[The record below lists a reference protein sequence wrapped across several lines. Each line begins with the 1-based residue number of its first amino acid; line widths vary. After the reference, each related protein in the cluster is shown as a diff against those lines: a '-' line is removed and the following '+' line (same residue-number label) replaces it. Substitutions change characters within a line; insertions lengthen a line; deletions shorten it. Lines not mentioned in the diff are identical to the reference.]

1 MKEPQAWSVT
11 QEQREE
17 GRKCRARER
26 ERMGAER
33 EREREREREKLD
45 VLCPVNQYG
54 YVRAMRQRDRQMDKC
69 RDGEIE

>member
-17 GRKCRARER
+17 GRKGRARER
-26 ERMGAER
+26 ERMGA
-33 EREREREREKLD
+33 EREREREKLD